1 MTDPVYLAGQG
12 QSKVAYQIQLPSG
25 ANAGN
30 VTIEATLCY
39 QSTPPYFLADRYQT
53 PTPATARLHYLV
65 DSMKTLE
72 ETDFANWKIL
82 VCSARK

>member
-1 MTDPVYLAGQG
+1 V
-12 QSKVAYQIQLPSG
+12 PSG
-25 ANAGN
+25 ANASN
-30 VTIEATLCY
+30 VTIEATLYY

-53 PTPATARLHYLV
+53 PTPATARLRYLV

-72 ETDFANWKIL
+72 GTDFESWKIF